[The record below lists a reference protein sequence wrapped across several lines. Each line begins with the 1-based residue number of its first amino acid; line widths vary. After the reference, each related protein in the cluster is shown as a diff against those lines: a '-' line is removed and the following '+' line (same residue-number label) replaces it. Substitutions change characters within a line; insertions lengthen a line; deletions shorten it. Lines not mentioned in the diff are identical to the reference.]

1 LHNCLL
7 HLLLKHCDFLNIDI
21 SQGSVATCLGCGAV
35 FKYDFVANFLL
46 SLTVKE
52 FENRLTFG
60 EVTDRSIVS
69 CFLTH
74 SVVSLINQVEIRRSK
89 LGG

>member
-1 LHNCLL
+1 ML
-7 HLLLKHCDFLNIDI
+7 HLLLKHCDFLNINI

-35 FKYDFVANFLL
+35 FKYDFVANFL

-52 FENRLTFG
+52 LENQLTFG

-69 CFLTH
+69 CFFD
-74 SVVSLINQVEIRRSK
+74 SQCIYVVSLINQVEIRRSK